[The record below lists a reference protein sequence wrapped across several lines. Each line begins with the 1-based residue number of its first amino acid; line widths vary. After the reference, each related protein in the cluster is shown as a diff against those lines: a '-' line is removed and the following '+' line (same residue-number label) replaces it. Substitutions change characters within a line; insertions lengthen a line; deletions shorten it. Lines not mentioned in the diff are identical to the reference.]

1 MDGFFGPNEPLAN
14 FIYFCGYMQECEME
28 EPNEDAVEYV
38 PFNYDDND
46 NNEDYYSEFQGL
58 ECILLIKQ

>member
-46 NNEDYYSEFQGL
+46 NNENYYSEF
-58 ECILLIKQ
+58 